1 MKKLL
6 TAVFVLASVM
16 SCSKNEDV
24 VSSANSVVDT
34 EISQSLELSDKL
46 AYLQNQGYFLF
57 LSKQNIQE
65 YDGGMLRNL
74 DNNTFALKSF
84 LEDEKVISILEDVDP
99 ATIAESLKSVESYSL
114 LSEENK
120 DIIATVFNN
129 EKVVMAISDYR
140 RLVSS
145 NTKAGELRMMTYGQF
160 YDVRD
165 YRGLGRPLGK
175 ASFRAGAAALAGGGP
190 IGAAVAFMESL
201 IEDIL
206 F

>member
-57 LSKQNIQE
+57 LSKQQIQE

-74 DNNTFALKSF
+74 DNNTLALKSF

-99 ATIAESLKSVESYSL
+99 AAIAESLKSVESYSL

-120 DIIATVFNN
+120 DVIATVFNN
-129 EKVVMAISDYR
+129 EKIVMAISDYR

-160 YDVRD
+160 YHVRD
-165 YRGLGRPLGK
+165 YSGLRRPVGK
-175 ASFRAGAAALAGGGP
+175 ASFRAGAAALAGGGYV
-190 IGAAVAFMESL
+190 GAAVAFMESL
-201 IEDIL
+201 IEDML